1 MAKLKVGSLNCQGQ
15 SKMSLAKQLFVQH
28 VLKLYNFDILCT
40 QETFIEDDAFESCDF
55 VSKNYNL
62 VKNNSQNNFGTAIFV
77 RNTFEIGDVKFDTE
91 GRIIILNIREFTL
104 GNVYA
109 KAGTDRDSRKL
120 RENMF
125 CEILPNML
133 RLRKNK
139 IIICGD
145 WNSITEKIDCTHYP
159 ESKLSLS

>member
-1 MAKLKVGSLNCQGQ
+1 M
-15 SKMSLAKQLFVQH
+15 
-28 VLKLYNFDILCT
+28 
-40 QETFIEDDAFESCDF
+40 
-55 VSKNYNL
+55 
-62 VKNNSQNNFGTAIFV
+62 KNNSQNNFGTAIFV

-91 GRIIILNIREFTL
+91 GRIIILNIGEFTL

-109 KAGTDRDSRKL
+109 KAGTDGDSRKL

-145 WNSITEKIDCTHYP
+145 WNSITEKN
-159 ESKLSLS
+159 